1 MKKIIVHICVIAGSL
16 LLAIGSAGAGPL
28 SLTVGPVA
36 SKPPLATFVRQG
48 ADDLVK
54 HKHKRHGHGLD
65 DGPNH
70 VHQSST
76 SSSASSSAYS
86 SRGRGSDVG
95 TNHEHHGGDDRGGD
109 HGGGAVTITAGV
121 VAATIMAV
129 AASRAGNH
137 IPIVL
142 QGD

>member
-54 HKHKRHGHGLD
+54 HKRHGRGLD
-65 DGPNH
+65 DGPDH
-70 VHQSST
+70 VRHSS
-76 SSSASSSAYS
+76 SSSASYS
-86 SRGRGSDVG
+86 SRGRGSDDSAS
-95 TNHEHHGGDDRGGD
+95 HEHRGGDDHGGNHHGGGDD
-109 HGGGAVTITAGV
+109 HGGGG
-121 VAATIMAV
+121 
-129 AASRAGNH
+129 GG
-137 IPIVL
+137 
-142 QGD
+142 GDDHGGRR